1 MENSKIAVLTII
13 VENNADTK
21 AIQGLLS
28 DYGSC
33 IIGRMGIPHCEKHV
47 RIITVVLDGPVDSTN
62 ELTGNLDLLENVSAS
77 VVFASV

>member
-1 MENSKIAVLTII
+1 MNNTKIAVLTII
-13 VENNADTK
+13 VENNADTCQ
-21 AIQGLLS
+21 IQTYLS

-47 RIITVVLDGPVDSTN
+47 RIITVVLDAPVEATN
-62 ELTGNLDLLENVSAS
+62 ELTGKLDSLDNVNAS